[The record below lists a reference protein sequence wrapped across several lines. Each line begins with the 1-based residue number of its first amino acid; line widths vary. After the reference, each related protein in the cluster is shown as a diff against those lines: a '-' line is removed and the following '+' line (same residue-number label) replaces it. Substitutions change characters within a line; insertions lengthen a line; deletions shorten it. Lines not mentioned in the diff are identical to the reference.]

1 MDEARDCCVKTIFI
15 EDIHCGEDIYDVED
29 DDDEE
34 SDFDEIT
41 LDRLENID
49 VGKLPLL
56 PEHISLK
63 QLVDEIR
70 VRKVVSETQTEI
82 NNICASIQEPFLE
95 IFLAKQMEKF
105 QCLIPDD
112 IKDNCTNTQL
122 WTSIL
127 SNYHSY
133 ILSDDY
139 VSSIP
144 LLYEYYTVLSE
155 NHKYVASKLVLNF
168 LKALIHKYAEE
179 VRSSV
184 DPTNP
189 NPIKR
194 GNISESGE
202 AKIRYVGGM
211 CIART
216 KKHYIN
222 IIKYNLGNPHKHAME
237 KIRNCKIQSDLIKS
251 MEAAIDQ
258 IDVNDNSFE
267 EIERHQNATRCLT
280 YINDNCFDF
289 FYKTA
294 W

>member
-1 MDEARDCCVKTIFI
+1 MDEARHCCVKTIFI

-63 QLVDEIR
+63 QLVDEVR

-168 LKALIHKYAEE
+168 L
-179 VRSSV
+179 
-184 DPTNP
+184 
-189 NPIKR
+189 
-194 GNISESGE
+194 
-202 AKIRYVGGM
+202 
-211 CIART
+211 
-216 KKHYIN
+216 
-222 IIKYNLGNPHKHAME
+222 
-237 KIRNCKIQSDLIKS
+237 
-251 MEAAIDQ
+251 
-258 IDVNDNSFE
+258 
-267 EIERHQNATRCLT
+267 
-280 YINDNCFDF
+280 
-289 FYKTA
+289 
-294 W
+294 